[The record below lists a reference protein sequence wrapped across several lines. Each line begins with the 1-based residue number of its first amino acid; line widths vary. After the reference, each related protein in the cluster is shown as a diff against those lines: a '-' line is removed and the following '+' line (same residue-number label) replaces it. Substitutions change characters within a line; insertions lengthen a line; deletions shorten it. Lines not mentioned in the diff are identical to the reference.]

1 MLDLT
6 NLANYQITKTS
17 KTTKTSQILKLSDH
31 SILNL
36 TNYQITKSMNAISAL
51 YLGKLTLGWGE
62 AQDEWLLL
70 LWTQD
75 ISRTLW
81 IVALFFVCFCC
92 GCRISLTIS
101 GVSYPCAMCFCCG
114 RRISLTW
121 TVLLLYCH
129 LFLFGCLCCGRR
141 ISLTLSVLSYPR
153 GLKPCYGLTDRHV
166 TWNVH
171 LDVLRLKRIRILLG
185 FN

>member
-81 IVALFFVCFCC
+81 IVALFFGRFFC

-114 RRISLTW
+114 R
-121 TVLLLYCH
+121 
-129 LFLFGCLCCGRR
+129 G
-141 ISLTLSVLSYPR
+141 ISLTLFLLPLLLTPRIFLTLQPASTRLNSFTSVLSPCFILVASVVDSGYFWHNLCYR
-153 GLKPCYGLTDRHV
+153 ALVLKLIKTHS
-166 TWNVH
+166 W
-171 LDVLRLKRIRILLG
+171 L
-185 FN
+185 

>member
-81 IVALFFVCFCC
+81 IVALFFGCFCC

-101 GVSYPCAMCFCCG
+101 GVSYPCAICFCCG
-114 RRISLTW
+114 RRIFLTLQPASTRLKSFNVVLSPFW
-121 TVLLLYCH
+121 LLLLWTPDISDIICVIVPSWLKAVLWADRQTRH
-129 LFLFGCLCCGRR
+129 LERPFRCFEAE
-141 ISLTLSVLSYPR
+141 T
-153 GLKPCYGLTDRHV
+153 
-166 TWNVH
+166 N
-171 LDVLRLKRIRILLG
+171 
-185 FN
+185 

>member
-1 MLDLT
+1 MITITIVPLFTERTRLMFCSPSQLSDHSIS
-6 NLANYQITKTS
+6 NLANYQITKW
-17 KTTKTSQILKLSDH
+17 TKP
-31 SILNL
+31 
-36 TNYQITKSMNAISAL
+36 ISAL
-51 YLGKLTLGWGE
+51 YLGKLTLGSDE

-81 IVALFFVCFCC
+81 IVALFFGCFSC
-92 GCRISLTIS
+92 GCWISLTIS

-129 LFLFGCLCCGRR
+129 LVSFWLPLLWTQD
-141 ISLTLSVLSYPR
+141 ISNIICVIVPS
-153 GLKPCYGLTDRHV
+153 C
-166 TWNVH
+166 WN
-171 LDVLRLKRIRILLG
+171 
-185 FN
+185 

>member
-81 IVALFFVCFCC
+81 IVALFFGCFCC
-92 GCRISLTIS
+92 GCWISLTIS
-101 GVSYPCAMCFCCG
+101 GVSYPCAICFCCG
-114 RRISLTW
+114 RRISLTLFLLP
-121 TVLLLYCH
+121 LLLTPRIFLTLEPCSTCLNSYCRFVTW
-129 LFLFGCLCCGRR
+129 FLFGCLCCGCR
-141 ISLTLSVLSYPR
+141 IISDIICVIVPLCWT
-153 GLKPCYGLTDRHV
+153 
-166 TWNVH
+166 
-171 LDVLRLKRIRILLG
+171 
-185 FN
+185 